1 MHHVLKV
8 CLERQVII
16 VDGRLNLQQHC
27 GLLAEFHHNS
37 PWIHSCYML
46 LSYHH
51 FNFGDS
57 DDVTTTEH
65 DCGAAIGRRLKVS
78 GVMAGMVKFPS
89 NNYKHSTSCSR
100 CWGNLNLIVFI
111 RTKLRNNPCCQELIF
126 SRLDAR
132 TLSTA
137 RNAHVEMQ
145 HAQSRSKTET
155 LWESRR
161 ANPN

>member
-1 MHHVLKV
+1 
-8 CLERQVII
+8 
-16 VDGRLNLQQHC
+16 
-27 GLLAEFHHNS
+27 
-37 PWIHSCYML
+37 
-46 LSYHH
+46 
-51 FNFGDS
+51 
-57 DDVTTTEH
+57 
-65 DCGAAIGRRLKVS
+65 
-78 GVMAGMVKFPS
+78 MAGMVKFPS